1 MAAPNYDEMDAET
14 EETAAEEDT
23 AEDGAAL
30 DDELMMHATDAGL
43 DETKAKAM
51 KAFVE
56 RCVEL
61 KETGGYTA
69 AEDDLEELL

>member
-1 MAAPNYDEMDAET
+1 MAAPNYDEMDAESD
-14 EETAAEEDT
+14 ETAAEDT
-23 AEDGAAL
+23 AEEDTAL
-30 DDELMMHATDAGL
+30 DDELMMHAADAGL
-43 DETKAKAM
+43 DEAKAKAM

-61 KETGGYTA
+61 KETGGYAA